1 MSRCTRTTL
10 RTGSNRSGS
19 LTEAKTAHD
28 LLHEKSDRESD
39 TGNRLLATASRLD
52 ETALG
57 RRVLVENGLEGETMA
72 RFIAAGKKSTRHRM
86 WPCQSGPVTGKRQGR
101 C

>member
-1 MSRCTRTTL
+1 MS
-10 RTGSNRSGS
+10 S
-19 LTEAKTAHD
+19 LHGQPEDWQQQVRQSDGGKTAHD

-52 ETALG
+52 KTALG
-57 RRVLVENGLEGETMA
+57 RRVLAENGLEGETMA
-72 RFIAAGKKSTRHRM
+72 RFIAAGKSIRHRM
-86 WPCQSGPVTGKRQGR
+86 WLFLCGTDTEKKPGR